1 MSRRSTR
8 KGARVERE
16 MVNML
21 RAAGIQAER
30 VPLSGSC
37 GGSFTGDLIIDGRY
51 TAEVKARGNGGG
63 FMLIDRWLEDR
74 DVLIVKRDR
83 RPPLVVLEFDAYTRM
98 IQGESETPPR
108 IAPGI
113 VQSFDQ

>member
-1 MSRRSTR
+1 MSRRSPR

-37 GGSFTGDLIIDGRY
+37 GGSFSGDLVIDGRY
-51 TAEVKARGNGGG
+51 TAEVKARGGGGG
-63 FMLIDRWLEDR
+63 FTLLERWLEDR

-83 RPPLVVLEFDAYTRM
+83 RPPLVVLDFEAYTEM
-98 IQGESETPPR
+98 VQAAHLPPR
-108 IAPGI
+108 VTPNMI